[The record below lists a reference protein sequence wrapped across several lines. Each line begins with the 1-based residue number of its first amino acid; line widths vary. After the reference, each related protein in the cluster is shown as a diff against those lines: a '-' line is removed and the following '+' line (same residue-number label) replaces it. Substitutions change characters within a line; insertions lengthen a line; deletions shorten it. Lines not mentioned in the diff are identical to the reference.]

1 MLRITELLI
10 ALLLSAAIVLLTGPH
25 FIAWLRKLKLG
36 QTIYELGPESHR
48 KKQGTPIMGGLFIAL
63 GCVAA
68 FLTAGVVATLFP
80 VGAEQSSTSSVTFA
94 WDHVLALLFV
104 SLGSMAVGFGD
115 DWIKMVKKRH
125 EGLTPWQKIVGQM
138 IVCVGFA
145 CYCYFHPEIG
155 SEVHIPFTGIMWD
168 LGIFYIPLLA
178 LTVLFMVNSANLQD
192 GLDGILS
199 TVTSVGSIG
208 WASIALI
215 AVSSLTGLARGA
227 SYGIPLVDYP
237 DMADTAAIANLQGS
251 YTTIAV
257 FALALCGACIAFLR
271 FNRYPATIFMGD
283 TGSMFIGGAVVGM
296 AMLLREPFLL
306 LLIGFT
312 MVMSSVSVIL
322 QRYYYKLTRKLFG
335 EPRRLFK
342 MSPIHHHFEK
352 CGMKETSIVL
362 MYGIITAV
370 LTAIAVFSINK
381 LF

>member
-1 MLRITELLI
+1 MLRMIL
-10 ALLLSAAIVLLTGPH
+10 ALVLAAAIVLLTGPH

-68 FLTAGVVATLFP
+68 FVVCGVTL
-80 VGAEQSSTSSVTFA
+80 GA
-94 WDHVLALLFV
+94 WDHMLALLFV

-125 EGLTPWQKIVGQM
+125 EGLTPWQKIIGQA
-138 IVCVGFA
+138 IVCLGFA
-145 CYCYFHPEIG
+145 CYCYFHPEVG
-155 SEVHIPFTGIMWD
+155 SKVHIPFTGIMWD

-199 TVTSVGSIG
+199 TVTAVGSIG
-208 WASIALI
+208 WAAI
-215 AVSSLTGLARGA
+215 AVIFVTKLNEGS
-227 SYGIPLVDYP
+227 GIMDF
-237 DMADTAAIANLQGS
+237 MAPKYS
-251 YTTIAV
+251 TIAV
-257 FALALCGACIAFLR
+257 FALSMCGACIAFLR

-306 LLIGFT
+306 LLISFT
-312 MVMSSVSVIL
+312 CVMSSVSVIL

-352 CGMKETSIVL
+352 CGMKETAIVR
-362 MYGIITAV
+362 MYAIVTAV
-370 LTAIAVFSINK
+370 LTVIAVLSVNK
-381 LF
+381 IF

>member
-1 MLRITELLI
+1 MLRMIL
-10 ALLLSAAIVLLTGPH
+10 ALVLSAAIVLLTGPH

-36 QTIYELGPESHR
+36 QTIYELGPESHK

-63 GCVAA
+63 GCVVA
-68 FLTAGVVATLFP
+68 FVVCGVTL
-80 VGAEQSSTSSVTFA
+80 GA
-94 WDHVLALLFV
+94 WDHMLALLFV

-125 EGLTPWQKIVGQM
+125 EGLTPWQKIIGQA

-208 WASIALI
+208 WAAIALI

-237 DMADTAAIANLQGS
+237 EMTDAAAIANLQGT
-251 YTTIAV
+251 YNTIAV

-322 QRYYYKLTRKLFG
+322 QRYYYKLTRKIFG

-352 CGMKETSIVL
+352 CGMKETSIVR
-362 MYGIITAV
+362 MYAIITAV
-370 LTAIAVFSINK
+370 LTVIAVFSINK
-381 LF
+381 IF

>member
-1 MLRITELLI
+1 MLRMLL
-10 ALLLSAAIVLLTGPH
+10 ALILAAAIVLLTGPH

-36 QTIYELGPESHR
+36 QTIYELGPESHK

-63 GCVAA
+63 GCVVA
-68 FLTAGVVATLFP
+68 FVVAGVTL
-80 VGAEQSSTSSVTFA
+80 GA

-115 DWIKMVKKRH
+115 DWIKMVRKRH
-125 EGLTPWQKIVGQM
+125 EGLTPWQKIIGQA
-138 IVCVGFA
+138 IVCIGFA
-145 CYCYFHPEIG
+145 CYCYFHPEVG
-155 SEVHIPFTGIMWD
+155 SKVHIPFTGIMWD

-199 TVTSVGSIG
+199 TVTAVGSIG
-208 WASIALI
+208 WAAI
-215 AVSSLTGLARGA
+215 AV
-227 SYGIPLVDYP
+227 I
-237 DMADTAAIANLQGS
+237 AAEAGMMQENM
-251 YTTIAV
+251 TISV
-257 FALALCGACIAFLR
+257 FAAALCGACIAFLR
-271 FNRYPATIFMGD
+271 FNHYPATIFMGD

-322 QRYYYKLTRKLFG
+322 QRYYYKATRKLFG

-362 MYGIITAV
+362 MYGIVTAV
-370 LTAIAVFSINK
+370 LTALAVVSVII
-381 LF
+381 

>member
-1 MLRITELLI
+1 MLRLTEMLV
-10 ALLLSAAIVLLTGPH
+10 ALVLAAAIVLLTGPH

-68 FLTAGVVATLFP
+68 FLVAGLVNGLMPAP
-80 VGAEQSSTSSVTFA
+80 AENSALSGFGFA
-94 WDHVLALLFV
+94 WDHALALLFV

-125 EGLTPWQKIVGQM
+125 EGLTPIQKIIGQT

-155 SEVHIPFTGIMWD
+155 SKVIVPFVNIEWD
-168 LGIFYIPLLA
+168 LGVFYIPLLA

-199 TVTSVGSIG
+199 TVTAVGCVG
-208 WASIALI
+208 W
-215 AVSSLTGLARGA
+215 
-227 SYGIPLVDYP
+227 
-237 DMADTAAIANLQGS
+237 AAIAIIAAYAGLATQNM
-251 YTTIAV
+251 TIAI
-257 FALALCGACIAFLR
+257 FAAALCGACIAFLR
-271 FNRYPATIFMGD
+271 FNHYPATIFMGD
-283 TGSMFIGGAVVGM
+283 TGSMFIGGSVVGM
-296 AMLLREPFLL
+296 AMLLRQPFLL
-306 LLIGFT
+306 LLIAFT
-312 MVMSSVSVIL
+312 CVMSSVSVIL
-322 QRYYYKLTRKLFG
+322 QRYYYKLTRKIFG

-362 MYGIITAV
+362 MYAIVTAV
-370 LTAIAVFSINK
+370 LTALAVVSVII
-381 LF
+381 